1 MKQIID
7 ALIYIHDI
15 NIIHRDLK
23 LENIMVNFDTEK
35 DKEELNMM
43 KAKIKI
49 IDFGLAIILP
59 SYNSLTNTAVGTM
72 LYMDPKLLEE
82 LQSQN
87 VSKEMMALS
96 SMIQYGIVFGLI
108 LAIVGIILSKKI
120 KLWKEFK
127 INKKAIIATSI
138 ITIICALLLY
148 PGDKFIFGS
157 LNTWVNE
164 QYVVKPTIYKIVG
177 GLLVGG
183 IIEEVMMRLFFM
195 SLVIFVVSK
204 LFYKNKKEVP
214 VSVFVIANIISTLLF
229 AAGHLPSTS
238 TMTTLTPL
246 IIFRCFLFN
255 GGIGLCFGYLY
266 RKYGIGY
273 AMISHGLC
281 HLISDLLM
289 IILI

>member
-1 MKQIID
+1 MK
-7 ALIYIHDI
+7 
-15 NIIHRDLK
+15 K
-23 LENIMVNFDTEK
+23 VFKENWQFLLLV
-35 DKEELNMM
+35 LLG
-43 KAKIKI
+43 
-49 IDFGLAIILP
+49 GLLGGYCIGLY
-59 SYNSLTNTAVGTM
+59 SYDSL
-72 LYMDPKLLEE
+72 DPKLLEE

-214 VSVFVIANIISTLLF
+214 ISVFVIANIISTLLF

>member
-1 MKQIID
+1 MK
-7 ALIYIHDI
+7 
-15 NIIHRDLK
+15 K
-23 LENIMVNFDTEK
+23 VFKENWQFLLLV
-35 DKEELNMM
+35 LLG
-43 KAKIKI
+43 
-49 IDFGLAIILP
+49 GLLGGYCIGLY
-59 SYNSLTNTAVGTM
+59 SYDSL
-72 LYMDPKLLEE
+72 DPKLLEE

-148 PGDKFIFGS
+148 PGDKLIFGS